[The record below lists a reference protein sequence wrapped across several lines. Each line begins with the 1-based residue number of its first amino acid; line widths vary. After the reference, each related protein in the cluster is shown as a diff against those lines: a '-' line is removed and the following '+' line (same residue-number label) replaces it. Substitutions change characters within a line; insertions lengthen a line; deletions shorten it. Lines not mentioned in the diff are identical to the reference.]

1 MNLKYPVLLALL
13 GAPMA
18 QATTFI
24 NEIHYD
30 NDGSDVGEAIE
41 IVGTEGTDLAGMSLV
56 LYNGNGGTVYNTT
69 ALSGV
74 LTNQQGH
81 FGTLTFNISGIQN
94 GSPDGMALV
103 DSTGAVIQ
111 FLSYEGELT
120 ATDGPANGL
129 TSTDIGV
136 SEEGDT
142 LVGDSLQLIGTGDFA
157 EDFTWA
163 AASANTFGA
172 VNTDQIL
179 GDGSD
184 GDGGDPGGD
193 PGGSPDS
200 VFINEIHYDNDGTDA
215 GEAVEVAGFADTDL
229 SGLSLVLYNGNGG
242 TVYNTV
248 ALSGVLANQQA
259 GFGTLS
265 FAISGIQNGS
275 PDGIALVNAEGAV
288 RQFLSY
294 EGEITASDGPAV
306 GMTSTDIGVEEPGT
320 TTLGF
325 SLQLGGTGS
334 SYSDF
339 VWEDAAN
346 NTFDE
351 VNTNQTFV
359 APVPFI
365 NEIHYDN
372 DGTDADEGV
381 ELAGAASLDLAG
393 YSIVLYNG
401 NGGTVYDTV
410 ALSGVLPSQQD
421 GFGTLSFAISGMQN
435 GAPDGLALVDP
446 DGIVMQ
452 FLSYEGEMTATD
464 GPATGLLSTDIG
476 VSESSSTAIGFSLQL
491 GGQGSS
497 YEDFT
502 WEAAAS
508 ATFDEVNNNQT
519 FGAGGGDGG
528 GDPPVP
534 LTCDF
539 GFTLIHDV
547 QGSGTVSPLV
557 GQSVEVQAVVTA
569 VYPTLEAFF
578 VQEEAADFDADS
590 LTSEGIFVFNPG
602 STFVYPAL
610 GDVVALRGEVSE
622 FFDRTEITL
631 SEEVLNCGQD
641 SVAATAMTMPFDSPE
656 GLESVEGMLVSFA
669 QDLVVTNTFELGRF
683 GQFELSSQLR
693 FIPTNQFLPGSQEAI
708 DLAAFNARDVIQIS
722 DTETEQNADI
732 IIYPTG
738 GLSAANTLRLNDT
751 VSALVG
757 VMDFSFG
764 DYQIIPTQQ
773 PIFTTTNLRT
783 TEPELESGSLTVA
796 SFNVLNFFNG
806 DGQGGGFPTSRGA
819 DTFTDFERQ
828 ADKIVAALAA
838 MNADI
843 VGLIEIENDGYVE
856 FSAIGELVERLNA
869 EVGVDT
875 YTFVNPGVAAI
886 GTDEIAVGF
895 IYKPAVVSLEGVSQ
909 ILDSS
914 NSIVDDEGNPLFVDT
929 KNRPALAQEFNVLNE
944 GGSIVLTVNHLKSKG
959 SACDDLGDP
968 DTGDGQANCNL
979 TRTNAAIAIAAW
991 LDDVYPGKPVMV
1003 MGDLNAYAKEDP
1015 ISALTSAGYTNLIA
1029 QFEGDQAYSFS
1040 FSGEVGYL
1048 DHALAN
1054 AILLEKVVDATE
1066 WHINS
1071 DEPVALDYS
1080 SVFSSDFNDMD
1091 DYAPDAYRSSDHDP
1105 VLISLTFATPQR
1117 VRGDIDRD
1125 GDVDRHDIRRLL
1137 RAIST
1142 GRTIHKSF
1150 DLNHDGVI
1158 DEHDAFL
1165 LRQLCTR
1172 DKCQI
1177 EDSL

>member
-1 MNLKYPVLLALL
+1 MNIKYPVLLALL
-13 GAPMA
+13 SAPVA

-103 DSTGAVIQ
+103 DSMGTVIQ
-111 FLSYEGELT
+111 FLSYEGELI
-120 ATDGPANGL
+120 ATDGPAIGL

-136 SEEGDT
+136 VEESST

-163 AASANTFGA
+163 AASASTFGA

-193 PGGSPDS
+193 PGGSLDS

-215 GEAVEVAGFADTDL
+215 GEAIEVAGFADTDL

-242 TVYNTV
+242 TVYNTI
-248 ALSGVLANQQA
+248 ALSGMLPSQQE

-265 FAISGIQNGS
+265 FAIGGIQNGS
-275 PDGIALVNAEGAV
+275 PDGVALVNAEGV
-288 RQFLSY
+288 VKQFLSY

-306 GMTSTDIGVEEPGT
+306 GMTSSDIGVEEAST
-320 TTLGF
+320 TLLGF

-339 VWEDAAN
+339 VWEDVAS
-346 NTFDE
+346 NTFDD

-359 APVPFI
+359 APLPFI

-401 NGGTVYDTV
+401 NGGTEYDTV

-435 GAPDGLALVDP
+435 GSPDGLALVDP
-446 DGIVMQ
+446 DGMVVQ
-452 FLSYEGEMTATD
+452 FLSYEGEITGTD

-476 VSESSSTAIGFSLQL
+476 VSESSSTTIGFSLQL
-491 GGQGSS
+491 GGQGTRYS
-497 YEDFT
+497 DFT
-502 WEAAAS
+502 WEDAAS
-508 ATFDEVNNNQT
+508 DTFAEVNNNQT

-528 GDPPVP
+528 GGDPPEP

-539 GFTLIHDV
+539 GFTLISAI
-547 QGSGTVSPLV
+547 QGNGIVSPLV

-578 VQEEAADFDADS
+578 VQEEAVDNDADPS
-590 LTSEGIFVFNPG
+590 TSEGVLVFNPG
-602 STFVYPAL
+602 STYVYPVL
-610 GDVVALRGEVSE
+610 GDVVALRGDVSE
-622 FFDRTEITL
+622 FFDKTQITL
-631 SEEVLNCGQD
+631 SEEVLNCGAD
-641 SVAATAMTMPFDSPE
+641 NVAATAMTMPFDSAD

-669 QDLVVTNTFELGRF
+669 QDLVVTNTFELARF

-693 FIPTNQFLPGSQEAI
+693 FIPTNQFLPGSPEAI

-722 DTETEQNADI
+722 DTATEQNVDI
-732 IIYPTG
+732 IVYPTG
-738 GLSAANTLRLNDT
+738 GLSADNTLRLNDA

-764 DYQIIPTQQ
+764 DYQIIPTMQ
-773 PIFTTTNLRT
+773 PIFTATNLRT
-783 TEPELESGSLTVA
+783 AEPELESGNLTVA

-819 DTFTDFERQ
+819 ETFADFERQ
-828 ADKIVAALAA
+828 AVKIVAALAA

-843 VGLIEIENDGYVE
+843 VGLIEIENDGYLE
-856 FSAIGELVERLNA
+856 NSAISELVERLNA
-869 EVGVDT
+869 EVGVGT
-875 YTFVNPGVAAI
+875 YTFVNPGVSVI

-895 IYKPAVVSLEGVSQ
+895 IYKPAVVSLEGASQ

-914 NSIVDDEGNPLFVDT
+914 NSIVDDEG
-929 KNRPALAQEFNVLNE
+929 
-944 GGSIVLTVNHLKSKG
+944 
-959 SACDDLGDP
+959 
-968 DTGDGQANCNL
+968 
-979 TRTNAAIAIAAW
+979 
-991 LDDVYPGKPVMV
+991 
-1003 MGDLNAYAKEDP
+1003 
-1015 ISALTSAGYTNLIA
+1015 
-1029 QFEGDQAYSFS
+1029 
-1040 FSGEVGYL
+1040 
-1048 DHALAN
+1048 
-1054 AILLEKVVDATE
+1054 
-1066 WHINS
+1066 
-1071 DEPVALDYS
+1071 
-1080 SVFSSDFNDMD
+1080 
-1091 DYAPDAYRSSDHDP
+1091 
-1105 VLISLTFATPQR
+1105 
-1117 VRGDIDRD
+1117 
-1125 GDVDRHDIRRLL
+1125 
-1137 RAIST
+1137 
-1142 GRTIHKSF
+1142 
-1150 DLNHDGVI
+1150 
-1158 DEHDAFL
+1158 
-1165 LRQLCTR
+1165 
-1172 DKCQI
+1172 
-1177 EDSL
+1177 

>member
-1 MNLKYPVLLALL
+1 MNIKFPVLLALL
-13 GAPMA
+13 SAPVA

-30 NDGSDVGEAIE
+30 NDGSDSGEAIE
-41 IVGTEGTDLAGMSLV
+41 IVGSEGTDLAGMSLV
-56 LYNGNGGTVYNTT
+56 LYNGSNGTVYNTT

-74 LTNQQGH
+74 LSNQQGG
-81 FGTLTFNISGIQN
+81 FGTATFNISGIQN

-103 DSTGAVIQ
+103 DSMGTVIQ

-120 ATDGPANGL
+120 AVDGPAIGM

-136 SEEGDT
+136 AEESST
-142 LVGDSLQLIGTGDFA
+142 LVGDSLQLTGEGDFA

-184 GDGGDPGGD
+184 GGGGDPGGD
-193 PGGSPDS
+193 TGGNLDS

-215 GEAVEVAGFADTDL
+215 GEAIEVAGFADTDL
-229 SGLSLVLYNGNGG
+229 TGLSLVLYNGSNG
-242 TVYNTV
+242 TVYNTF
-248 ALSGVLANQQA
+248 ALSGVLPSQDA

-275 PDGIALVNAEGAV
+275 PDGVALVDAEGDV
-288 RQFLSY
+288 KQFLSY
-294 EGEITASDGPAV
+294 EGELTATDGPAV
-306 GMTSTDIGVEEPGT
+306 GMTSTDIGVEESSST
-320 TTLGF
+320 ALGF
-325 SLQLGGTGS
+325 SLQLGGSGS
-334 SYSDF
+334 SYADF
-339 VWEDAAN
+339 VWEDIAD
-346 NTFDE
+346 NTFDD

-372 DGTDADEGV
+372 DGTDAGEGI
-381 ELAGAASLDLAG
+381 EIAGAGSLDLEG
-393 YSIVLYNG
+393 YSLVLYNG
-401 NGGTVYDTV
+401 SNGTVYDTV

-421 GFGTLSFAISGMQN
+421 GFGTLAFAISGIQN
-435 GAPDGLALVDP
+435 GSPDGLALVDP
-446 DGIVMQ
+446 DGIVLQ
-452 FLSYEGEMTATD
+452 FLSYEGELTATD
-464 GPATGLLSTDIG
+464 GPAVGLVSTDIV
-476 VSESSSTAIGFSLQL
+476 VSESSSTTIGFSLQL
-491 GGQGSS
+491 GGQGTR
-497 YEDFT
+497 YDDFAWED
-502 WEAAAS
+502 AAS

-528 GDPPVP
+528 GDPPDP
-534 LTCDF
+534 LTCEF
-539 GFTLIHDV
+539 GFTLIHEI
-547 QGSGTVSPLV
+547 QGSGTVSPLA

-569 VYPTLEAFF
+569 VYPTLDAFF
-578 VQEEAADFDADS
+578 VQEEAAHFDADS
-590 LTSEGIFVFNPG
+590 LTSEGVLVFNPG

-610 GDVVALRGEVSE
+610 GDVVALRGDVSE
-622 FFDRTEITL
+622 FFDRTQITL

-641 SVAATAMTMPFDSPE
+641 SVAATAMTLPFDSVE
-656 GLESVEGMLVSFA
+656 GLESVEGMLLSFA
-669 QDLVVTNTFELGRF
+669 QDLSVTNTFELARF

-693 FIPTNQFLPGSQEAI
+693 FNPTNQFLPGSQEAI
-708 DLAAFNARDVIQIS
+708 DLAALNARDVIQVS
-722 DTETEQNADI
+722 DTETAQNVDI
-732 IIYPTG
+732 IVYPTG
-738 GLSAANTLRLNDT
+738 GLSADNTLRLNDK
-751 VSALVG
+751 VSALIG

-764 DYQIIPTQQ
+764 DYQVIPIQQ
-773 PIFTTTNLRT
+773 PTFTATNLRT
-783 TEPELESGSLTVA
+783 AVPELESGNLTVA

-819 DTFTDFERQ
+819 ETFADFERQ
-828 ADKIVAALAA
+828 AVKIVAALAA
-838 MNADI
+838 MDADI
-843 VGLIEIENDGYVE
+843 VGLIEIENDGYLE
-856 FSAIGELVERLNA
+856 FSAIIELVERLNA
-869 EVGVDT
+869 EVGPGT
-875 YTFVNPGVAAI
+875 YTFVNPGVSVI

-895 IYKPAVVSLEGVSQ
+895 IYKPAVVSLEGASQ

-914 NSIVDDEGNPLFVDT
+914 NSIVDDEGLPLFVDT
-929 KNRPALAQEFNVLNE
+929 KNRPALAQEFNLLSE
-944 GGSIVLTVNHLKSKG
+944 GKSVVLTVNHLKSKG
-959 SACDDLGDP
+959 SDCDELGDP

-979 TRTNAAIAIAAW
+979 TRTRAAQAIVAW
-991 LDDVYPGKPVMV
+991 LDDVYPEKPVMV

-1080 SVFSSDFNDMD
+1080 SVFSSDFNDID

-1105 VLISLTFATPQR
+1105 VLISLNFATAEK
-1117 VRGDIDRD
+1117 VRGDFDRD
-1125 GDVDRHDIRRLL
+1125 GDVDRRDIRKLL
-1137 RAIST
+1137 RAISS
-1142 GRTIHKSF
+1142 GRDIPRSF
-1150 DLNHDGVI
+1150 DLDRDGVI

-1165 LRQLCTR
+1165 LRGLCTR
-1172 DKCQI
+1172 DGCQI
-1177 EDSL
+1177 ADPQ